1 MKRIFSNT
9 IFYLLVF
16 LLIIGVVSFFN
27 NNNEPTKTIDYST
40 FINKLE
46 DNQVK
51 SFSVQPS
58 RGVYELKGQMRDAKK
73 DEYFVTHI
81 LSTDGKLMDRIN
93 DAASGTT
100 GDNALKKVDV
110 EILEAKET
118 NGWISVFTTIIPFV
132 IIFILFFF
140 LLNQAQGGGSRVM
153 NFGKSK

>member
-1 MKRIFSNT
+1 MILFYVVCLPWEEVRDETDLSNT

-58 RGVYELKGQMRDAKK
+58 RGVYELKGQMRDSRKM
-73 DEYFVTHI
+73 
-81 LSTDGKLMDRIN
+81 STSSRISCLPM
-93 DAASGTT
+93 AS
-100 GDNALKKVDV
+100 
-110 EILEAKET
+110 
-118 NGWISVFTTIIPFV
+118 
-132 IIFILFFF
+132 
-140 LLNQAQGGGSRVM
+140 
-153 NFGKSK
+153 